1 MFQLIQIDLVN
12 FVWNRWDVA
21 IETPL
26 RADLATPPTDPPVP
40 APSPSVTWTATKTQR
55 RTWRVPGIA
64 VKAILPIVVVA
75 LWWRGSDVGWWSAA
89 VVPGPVKVVHTFG
102 TLIANGSLPSNLL
115 VSLRRA
121 LIGGAIGV
129 FAGLSLGV
137 ASGLWRRAEEAL
149 DPTLQM
155 MRTLPFLVLLPLFIV
170 WFGIGETSKTV
181 IIAMGSMFP
190 MYLNTF
196 AGIRNVD
203 GRLVE
208 MARTYQLNRAQ
219 LIRQVIVPGA
229 LPSVLTGLR
238 YSLGVSWLALV
249 VAEQINARN
258 GLGYLIYNA
267 QEFFEANVLL
277 VVIVVYAALGLA
289 TDLAV
294 RLLERSLLT
303 WRRGFVGS

>member
-1 MFQLIQIDLVN
+1 
-12 FVWNRWDVA
+12 VA
-21 IETPL
+21 TETPL
-26 RADLATPPTDPPVP
+26 RTELATPAASAALPT
-40 APSPSVTWTATKTQR
+40 PSASVTWTATTDKR
-55 RTWRVPGIA
+55 RTRRVPGIV
-64 VKAILPIVVVA
+64 VKSILPIVAVA
-75 LWWRGSDVGWWSAA
+75 LWWRGSNVGWWSAA
-89 VVPGPVKVVHTFG
+89 VVPGPVKVVHTFA
-102 TLIANGSLPSNLL
+102 TLISNGSLQSNLL
-115 VSLRRA
+115 VSLRRV

-129 FAGLSLGV
+129 FAGLSFGI
-137 ASGLWRRAEEAL
+137 AAGLWRRAEEAL

-170 WFGIGETSKTV
+170 WFGIGETSKIV
-181 IIAMGSMFP
+181 IIALGSMFP

-208 MARTYQLNRAQ
+208 MARTYQLNRVQ
-219 LIRQVIVPGA
+219 LIRHVIIPGA

-277 VVIVVYAALGLA
+277 VVIVVYAGLGLA
-289 TDLAV
+289 TDLTV
-294 RLLERSLLT
+294 RLLERTLLT